1 MSYMYTPP
9 KVWKMLNKSNQA
21 TNSAAMNSD
30 TAGPRYEAELPRGDR
45 PLQLYSLATP
55 NGVKASVMLEE
66 LLAAGADAH
75 YDAHRIHIG
84 KGEQFSSGF
93 CELNPNSKIPALIDY
108 AGDRPIKLF
117 ESGAILLYLAEKY
130 GMFLPAGPER
140 YECLAWLFWQIGAG
154 PYVGGGFGHFYVYA
168 PEKQEYP
175 INRFTMEVKRQ
186 LDLLDRRLAERR
198 YICGDD
204 YTIADIAIWPWY
216 GTIVL
221 NETYGAAEF
230 LSAESYEHVMR
241 WAKEIAARPAVIKG
255 RKVPA
260 SDPG

>member
-9 KVWKMLNKSNQA
+9 KVWKMPNESNQSS
-21 TNSAAMNSD
+21 NSAAMNSD
-30 TAGPRYEAELPRGDR
+30 MAGPRYQAELPRGDR
-45 PLQLYSLATP
+45 ALQLYSLATP
-55 NGVKASVMLEE
+55 NGVKASVILEE

-75 YDAHRIHIG
+75 YDAHRINIG

-108 AGDRPIKLF
+108 VGDRPIKLF

-130 GMFLPAGPER
+130 GMFLPAGPDR

-168 PEKQEYP
+168 PDKQEYP

-186 LDLLDRRLAERR
+186 LDLLDRRLSERR

-230 LSAESYEHVMR
+230 LNAESYQNVMR
-241 WAKEIAARPAVIKG
+241 WAREIAARPAVIKG

-260 SDPG
+260 SD